1 VTISNV
7 SLDGTIR
14 DGLPLVM
21 RGRVIEA
28 VLAAQRIAG
37 EPVTAQ
43 QARATHR
50 EPIMRSARS
59 FSDAARAI
67 ARTGPDELGR
77 VLRRVGR
84 DRAGFVR
91 WWVEV
96 PHGNPA

>member
-1 VTISNV
+1 MTIAHA

-14 DGLPLVM
+14 DGVLVM
-21 RGRVIEA
+21 RGRVIGA
-28 VLAAQRIAG
+28 VLAAQRILG

-43 QARATHR
+43 QARATR
-50 EPIMRSARS
+50 VEPIMRSARS

-67 ARTGPDELGR
+67 ARSGPDELGR

-84 DRAGFVR
+84 DRAGCVR

-96 PHGNPA
+96 ADGDSA